1 MIGERELVH
10 WEVRVYKDT
19 ENEQQ
24 AGVHICNDEEWS
36 QFFAPTN
43 SSAKLFKSL
52 KQDNEM
58 LCINKT
64 DTKNQTVNMNLY
76 GPNENSAHRMIELVF
91 LPSHCKQDEDCV
103 NSDLD
108 LIKEKIGPPNFLMIK
123 NHQRVDYG

>member
-1 MIGERELVH
+1 
-10 WEVRVYKDT
+10 
-19 ENEQQ
+19 
-24 AGVHICNDEEWS
+24 
-36 QFFAPTN
+36 
-43 SSAKLFKSL
+43 
-52 KQDNEM
+52 M

-91 LPSHCKQDEDCV
+91 LPTHCKQDEDCV

-123 NHQRVDYG
+123 NHQRVDYGQFGINSIVNESVIYNQQWSTLEPTFTEARLYLALFKD